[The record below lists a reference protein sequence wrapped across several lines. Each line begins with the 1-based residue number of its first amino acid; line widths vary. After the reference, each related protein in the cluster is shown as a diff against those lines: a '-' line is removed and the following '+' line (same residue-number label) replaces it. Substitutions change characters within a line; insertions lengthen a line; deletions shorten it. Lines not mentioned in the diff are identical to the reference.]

1 MSTVLLAILT
11 GGLALPE
18 VSTDFLRSSF
28 PKIGS
33 QTLAEFFVDPED
45 TVLSCE
51 LLHPDLG
58 EDHAKRRCDEMLGE
72 TFGEPAMDLDGNPT
86 YGVTTIHTV
95 KQASGAPSPRLRL
108 EAYGE
113 PDLEIVVSRLPRA
126 SDQHDV
132 LLSAYLDE
140 EGRVQGCRQV
150 PNQDFELSGVACS
163 EAMRHRFEPRDGGA
177 GIAVPYVD
185 LLRVTFVLEDDLA
198 SLDPV

>member
-18 VSTDFLRSSF
+18 VGRDFLRSSF

-33 QTLAEFFVDPED
+33 QTLAEFFVDPEG

-51 LLHPDLG
+51 LLYPELR

-72 TFGEPAMDLDGNPT
+72 TFGEPATDLEGNPT
-86 YGVTTIHTV
+86 YGVTTVHTV
-95 KQASGAPSPRLRL
+95 KHDSGAPYPRVRL
-108 EAYGE
+108 DAYGA
-113 PDLEIVVSRLPRA
+113 PDLEIVVSRLPVA
-126 SDQHDV
+126 SDDHE
-132 LLSAYLDE
+132 LRLSAYLNE

-150 PNQDFELSGVACS
+150 PGQDFELSGVACS
-163 EAMRHRFEPRDGGA
+163 QAMRHRFEPRYDGA

-185 LLRVTFVLEDDLA
+185 QLRVVFVLEDDLG